1 MKPVVQLGI
10 SAWLTNLVTGALLK
24 QVSSIL
30 LAVFL
35 VSIIQIGYFN
45 LSFQLAHAA
54 SLLLVS
60 GFGGVGGAALAAAF
74 VGRNYDRLSRSWQAL
89 IKIETLLAAP
99 VLVFC
104 LFNAQNIAH
113 ALYGANY
120 DPVGPLLAIFLFFN
134 ILVRVLGTSMHQYA
148 LYVIGKARLVVLS
161 QWIGLAAVIGIGIL
175 LIPHWGPA
183 GALVADGLGQVLI
196 GALLLTFLW
205 PVLSRK

>member
-1 MKPVVQLGI
+1 M
-10 SAWLTNLVTGALLK
+10 SAWLNNLVSGELLK
-24 QVSSIL
+24 QISIIL
-30 LAVFL
+30 LGYFAVSL
-35 VSIIQIGYFN
+35 AQIAFFN

-74 VGRNYDRLSRSWQAL
+74 VGKNYERLGRSWQVL

-99 VLVFC
+99 LLVFC
-104 LFNAQNIAH
+104 LFNAQNVAH

-134 ILVRVLGTSMHQYA
+134 IPVRVLGTYMHQYT

-161 QWIGLAAVIGIGIL
+161 QWIGLVAVICIGTL
-175 LIPHWGPA
+175 LIPRWGPA
-183 GALVADGLGQVLI
+183 GARGADGFAQIII
-196 GALLLTFLW
+196 G
-205 PVLSRK
+205 